1 MISSSSWIW
10 STKIF
15 PFLVH
20 FQIFPFLTHKEW
32 SDLVVTYLEMIVTS
46 FRVEWRIVWHDWPS
60 SLKVRIFPFS
70 KKIFPFFKKFPKK
83 NFWKKNFPFFEKKNF
98 KIFPFWN
105 FWKIFPFFPFRLRI
119 TSWTGTNA
127 RPNNFLYIEKIGY
140 LKLDRFTSRVLI
152 QSGSNLPQN
161 DQRVPFWGIFSLFG
175 AIGPLV

>member
-32 SDLVVTYLEMIVTS
+32 SDSVVTYLEMIVTS

-98 KIFPFWN
+98 QN
-105 FWKIFPFFPFRLRI
+105 FSLLKFLKNFSFFSLPP
-119 TSWTGTNA
+119 A
-127 RPNNFLYIEKIGY
+127 NNFMNWNQCAPE
-140 LKLDRFTSRVLI
+140 
-152 QSGSNLPQN
+152 Q
-161 DQRVPFWGIFSLFG
+161 LF
-175 AIGPLV
+175 IYWKNRLSKTRPIHF

>member
-46 FRVEWRIVWHDWPS
+46 FRVEWRIVWRDWPS

-70 KKIFPFFKKFPKK
+70 KKIFPFSK
-83 NFWKKNFPFFEKKNF
+83 NKNF

-105 FWKIFPFFPFRLRI
+105 FWNFFPFFDASLRI
-119 TSWTGTNA
+119 TSRTGTNA

-152 QSGSNLPQN
+152 ESGSNLPQN